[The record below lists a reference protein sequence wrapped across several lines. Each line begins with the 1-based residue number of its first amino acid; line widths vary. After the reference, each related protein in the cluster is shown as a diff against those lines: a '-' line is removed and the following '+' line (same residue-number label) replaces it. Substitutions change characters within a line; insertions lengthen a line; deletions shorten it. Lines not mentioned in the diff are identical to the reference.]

1 MHCSILC
8 TINTD
13 MSLICSVDLEKQSLV
28 ICKSHIIM
36 FSTKVESLCL
46 IHNPPLYSNKQ
57 IREGKLFFQ
66 GRHVPK
72 DTHVLKSACFT
83 PCLTVAP
90 VHARTVESC
99 AVLLQFLRNLS
110 NLGTALDF
118 FKNPD

>member
-13 MSLICSVDLEKQSLV
+13 MSLICSVDLGKQSLV

-72 DTHVLKSACFT
+72 DTHVLKSACF
-83 PCLTVAP
+83 LTLLNSS
-90 VHARTVESC
+90 SC
-99 AVLLQFLRNLS
+99 ACWNSWKLCSSPTISEKFVQLRYSIRFL
-110 NLGTALDF
+110 
-118 FKNPD
+118 